1 MICGRPHWGAL
12 EKKMK
17 KNFILTLLLSLL
29 LTSCASFKVSTVK
42 NNNKNIS
49 EISGFLVFCDIADIG
64 LRTKIETEIAQ
75 KLSSKGKIAKESI
88 VLFPPLKNYN
98 SLEIYEES
106 IKNKLNAKLL
116 IRPIDSSSETGYM
129 YISGMLVP
137 ITSNNNSFDI
147 LLQDLEDEEIII
159 HSTINTEGDSLE
171 YIISKFSQKIVYEI
185 LNEECKEFINI
196 MEKLSNQEF
205 NIVSVSKNKYSIMG
219 SLKIGDIILNNGNLE
234 IRMPISFG
242 SINDE
247 RKIAEKI
254 TSDNSSYYKIN
265 VNTQNDL
272 PYIVDLLKEYNKI
285 KK

>member
-1 MICGRPHWGAL
+1 
-12 EKKMK
+12 MK